1 MTQTLTTAPTGRAA
15 NRQRKR
21 QEYIDTAIRIV
32 LNGGLEALTMQALA
46 REMGAAV
53 GTAYTY
59 FASKSALVAELQVLA
74 IGRLTSTYADAA
86 PRWQSEMGRLDA
98 KGKAEAGLTTFV
110 EFVVRAPGSL
120 RDDFFLQLLLL
131 TDGGRSI
138 LPEDQATVLEAAG
151 QWATLVRE
159 LIDEAVEAGVLN
171 KVDADRRPAK
181 FVAML
186 NGASLF
192 TNLPDGA
199 IPDLPGLTRSL
210 MIDLLCAWGADRKR
224 ITRSASKAEAA
235 ADQLEL
241 AAPALA

>member
-1 MTQTLTTAPTGRAA
+1 MTQTVTSAPTGRAA

-74 IGRLTSTYADAA
+74 IGRLTSTYTDAA
-86 PRWQSEMGRLDA
+86 PRWQAEMGRLDS
-98 KGKAEAGLTTFV
+98 KGKAEAGLTLLV
-110 EFVVRAPGSL
+110 EFVVRAPTAL
-120 RDDFFLQLLLL
+120 RDDFFLQQLLL

-151 QWATLVRE
+151 EWANLVRAR
-159 LIDEAVEAGVLN
+159 LDEAVEADVLS
-171 KVDADRRPAK
+171 KTDATRRPAK

-192 TNLPDGA
+192 TNLPEGA
-199 IPDLPGLTRSL
+199 ISDLPGLTRSL
-210 MIDLLCAWGADRKR
+210 MIDLLCSWGADRKR
-224 ITRSASKAEAA
+224 LTRSATKAAAA
-235 ADQLEL
+235 ADQLAL
-241 AAPALA
+241 AAPALS